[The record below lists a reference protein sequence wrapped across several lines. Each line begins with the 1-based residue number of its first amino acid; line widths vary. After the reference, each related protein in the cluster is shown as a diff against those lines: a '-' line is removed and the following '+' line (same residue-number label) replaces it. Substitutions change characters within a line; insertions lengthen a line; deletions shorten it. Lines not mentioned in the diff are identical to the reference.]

1 MAHAYTPGLQ
11 VAPRMV
17 FRTRRS
23 LPIAGNVLVAQGS
36 RVSARDIV
44 AQTTLPGEIHV
55 VNVAHQLSV
64 AAGDV
69 PKLMKKRVGD
79 PVAAGDVL
87 AEAPGLFGL
96 FPPTQAVTRVPG
108 TVESISN
115 VTGQVI
121 LRGAPIPVQVR
132 AYASG
137 TIVEILPE
145 EGVVVEA
152 PVTFV
157 QGIFGIGG
165 EAYGPLR
172 VLSRGTGED
181 LTPDQIRP
189 EHKGAI
195 LVASG
200 RIQGEAVARGVSL
213 GVSAIVGGGIDDQD
227 LREILGYD
235 LGVAITGTEQIGLT
249 LIVTEGFG
257 DIAMADRT
265 FELLRSRDREEA
277 AVNGAT
283 QIRAGVLRPEIVIP
297 WLESR
302 ETASEGSQYGG
313 GILEIGSPVR
323 IIRDPHFGVL
333 GSVTDLPPEP
343 QVLPTGSKAR
353 VLHVRCRDGQS
364 LVVPRAN
371 VEIVSG

>member
-11 VAPRMV
+11 VAARMV
-17 FRTRRS
+17 FRARRS
-23 LPIAGNVLVAQGS
+23 LPIAGDVLVNEGS
-36 RVSARDIV
+36 HVGARDVV

-55 VNVAHQLSV
+55 VNVAHQLS
-64 AAGDV
+64 AAASEV
-69 PKLMKKRVGD
+69 PKLMQKRTGD
-79 PVAAGDVL
+79 AVREGEVL
-87 AEAPGLFGL
+87 AVSPGLFGW
-96 FPPTQAVTRVPG
+96 FPSEAVTRVAG

-132 AYASG
+132 AYVTG
-137 TIVEILPE
+137 TISEVLPN

-165 EAYGPLR
+165 ETYGPLK
-172 VLSRGTGED
+172 VLSRKPGED
-181 LTPDQIRP
+181 LKAADIDAR
-189 EHKGAI
+189 HRGAI
-195 LVASG
+195 VVVSG
-200 RIQGEAVARGVSL
+200 RIHGEAVRRAIEV
-213 GVSAIVGGGIDDQD
+213 GVSALVGGGIDDHD
-227 LREILGYD
+227 LRTILGYD
-235 LGVAITGTEQIGLT
+235 LGVAITGTERIGLT

-265 FELLRSRDREEA
+265 LELLQSRDGADA

-297 WLESR
+297 WTDARVE
-302 ETASEGSQYGG
+302 AGAGSVYGG
-313 GILEIGSPVR
+313 GVLEVGSPVR
-323 IIRDPHFGVL
+323 IIRDPDFGVL
-333 GSVTDLPPEP
+333 GAVTDLPPEP
-343 QVLPTGSKAR
+343 QILPTGSKAR
-353 VLHVRCRDGQS
+353 VLHVRSRDGRN

>member
-11 VAPRMV
+11 VAERMI

-23 LPIAGNVLVAQGS
+23 LPIAGDLLVKEGQSVA
-36 RVSARDIV
+36 ARDVV

-64 AAGDV
+64 AATEV
-69 PKLMKKRVGD
+69 PKLMLKRVGEA
-79 PVAAGDVL
+79 VAEGESL
-87 AEAPGLFGL
+87 AISGGMFGW
-96 FPPTQAVTRVPG
+96 FPSEAVTRVAG

-121 LRGAPIPVQVR
+121 LRGEPIPVQVR
-132 AYASG
+132 AYAAG
-137 TIVEILPE
+137 RVVEVLPE
-145 EGVVVEA
+145 EGVVIES
-152 PVTFV
+152 PVTYV

-165 EAYGPLR
+165 ETYGPLR
-172 VLSRGTGED
+172 VLSHKPGED
-181 LTPDQIRP
+181 LRP
-189 EHKGAI
+189 EDIRDDLRGAI
-195 LVASG
+195 VVVSG
-200 RIQGEAVARGVSL
+200 RIHGEAVHRAIAA
-213 GVSAIVGGGIDDQD
+213 GVSAIVGGGIDDHD
-227 LREILGYD
+227 LRTILGYD
-235 LGVAITGTEQIGLT
+235 LGVAITGTERIGLT

-265 FELLRSRDREEA
+265 LELLRSRDGAEA

-297 WLESR
+297 WTGATVEA
-302 ETASEGSQYGG
+302 EVGSQFGG
-313 GILEIGSPVR
+313 GVLAVGSPVR
-323 IIRDPHFGVL
+323 IIRDPDFGVL
-333 GSVTDLPPEP
+333 GSVTGLPHEP

-353 VLHVRCRDGQS
+353 VLHVRSRDGRN

>member
-11 VAPRMV
+11 VAARMV
-17 FRTRRS
+17 FRARRS
-23 LPIAGNVLVAQGS
+23 LPIAGDVLVNEGS
-36 RVSARDIV
+36 HVGARDVV

-55 VNVAHQLSV
+55 VNVAHQLST
-64 AAGDV
+64 AASEV
-69 PKLMKKRVGD
+69 PKLMQKRTGD
-79 PVAAGDVL
+79 AVREGEVL
-87 AEAPGLFGL
+87 AVSPGLFGW
-96 FPPTQAVTRVPG
+96 FPSEAVTRVAG

-132 AYASG
+132 AYVTG
-137 TIVEILPE
+137 TISEVLPN

-165 EAYGPLR
+165 ETYGPLK
-172 VLSRGTGED
+172 VLSRKPGED
-181 LTPDQIRP
+181 LKAADIDAR
-189 EHKGAI
+189 HRGAI
-195 LVASG
+195 VVVSG
-200 RIQGEAVARGVSL
+200 RIHGEAVRRAIEV
-213 GVSAIVGGGIDDQD
+213 GVSALVGGGIDDHD
-227 LREILGYD
+227 LRTILGYD
-235 LGVAITGTEQIGLT
+235 LGVAITGTERIGLT

-265 FELLRSRDREEA
+265 LELLQSRDGADA

-297 WLESR
+297 WTDARVE
-302 ETASEGSQYGG
+302 AGAGSVYGG
-313 GILEIGSPVR
+313 GVLEVGSPVR
-323 IIRDPHFGVL
+323 IIRDPDFGVL
-333 GSVTDLPPEP
+333 GAVTDLPPEP
-343 QVLPTGSKAR
+343 QILPTGSKAR
-353 VLHVRCRDGQS
+353 VLHVRSRDGRN

>member
-11 VAPRMV
+11 VAERMI

-23 LPIAGNVLVAQGS
+23 LPIAGDVLVRERS

-64 AAGDV
+64 SAVEVPKFMGRKVGDAVSAGDV
-69 PKLMKKRVGD
+69 I
-79 PVAAGDVL
+79 AT
-87 AEAPGLFGL
+87 APGLFGW
-96 FPPTQAVTRVPG
+96 FPSSHAVTRVDG
-108 TVESISN
+108 TVESISS

-132 AYASG
+132 AYAAG
-137 TIVEILPE
+137 TVVEILPN
-145 EGVVVEA
+145 EGVVLEA
-152 PVTFV
+152 PVTFI

-172 VLSRGTGED
+172 MLSRGSGEN

-189 EHKGAI
+189 EHRGAI

-200 RIQGEAVARGVSL
+200 RIQGDAVRRAVSV

-235 LGVAITGTEQIGLT
+235 LGVAITGTEHVGLT

-265 FELLRSRDREEA
+265 LELLRSRDGAEA

-297 WLESR
+297 WTESGVQAR
-302 ETASEGSQYGG
+302 EGSQYGG
-313 GILEIGSPVR
+313 GVLEVGSAVR
-323 IIRDPHFGVL
+323 IIRDPDFGVL
-333 GSVTDLPPEP
+333 GAVTDLPPEP

-353 VLHVRCRDGQS
+353 VLHVKSRDGRT